1 MALEMDILSETG
13 MEIPK
18 AYFRIDEYSCYD
30 TRVFAKIRGY
40 VSRELQS
47 KGNSP
52 IEGTEH
58 VVEITGDYSDYARN
72 TKIQIYEYL
81 KTLERYGDAK
91 DVFEGR

>member
-13 MEIPK
+13 MDIPK
-18 AYFRIDEYSCYD
+18 AYFRIDEYSCYN
-30 TRVFAKIRGY
+30 TKVFAKIRGY
-40 VSRELQS
+40 VSRDLHI

-58 VVEITGDYSDYARN
+58 VVEITCDYSDYARN

-81 KTLERYGDAK
+81 KTLERYDNAE

>member
-13 MEIPK
+13 MDIPK

-30 TRVFAKIRGY
+30 TKIFAKIRGY
-40 VSRELQS
+40 VSRDLHI

-58 VVEITGDYSDYARN
+58 VVEITCDYSDYARN

-81 KTLERYGDAK
+81 KTLERYDNAE